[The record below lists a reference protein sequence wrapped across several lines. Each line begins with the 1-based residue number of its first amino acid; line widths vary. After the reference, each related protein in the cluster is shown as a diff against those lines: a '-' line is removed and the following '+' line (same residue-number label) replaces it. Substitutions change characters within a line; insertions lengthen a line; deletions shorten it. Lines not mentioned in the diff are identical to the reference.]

1 MVKYFK
7 YKIVK
12 EVSCMSG
19 YLNSR
24 KLTNVK
30 GRIKYITNEKKQ
42 ENIVD
47 YYNTTDNNFWRMLA
61 KESQQRHKEVNA
73 GGKCC
78 ESRELIIGIPKDS
91 KVTAKEICEI
101 FKEKYQVECTC
112 AIHQNNKNEVVN
124 RHCHLIF
131 SERLKLNKPET
142 TEEKKATR
150 NYYYDEKGN
159 KCKKADAVKIVKKGT
174 ILQKK
179 AVRNF
184 TEKNEYFKS
193 QKFIYECKEIFLKDL
208 LKIEWSLDSER
219 RNKELSEKHIGKNNP
234 KEIYIKQNNH
244 LKSIV
249 KNVCNASDFV
259 MNTEKG
265 TSLKE
270 LKSGYDINNFSI
282 KNYEEN
288 EKKVYSF
295 VKEMQSL
302 YITKVKKEVKAHN
315 IINSDLNMLN
325 KEEYIFEPV
334 QDQILNDYEKQVNTR
349 SKPKVIDFIK
359 NKLKDM
365 INRIEKLVNI
375 QDLLYIESNKK
386 VKVYQDKRNNNLY
399 IEDSDYLK
407 EKKQRYYDGPEL

>member
-61 KESQQRHKEVNA
+61 KENQQRHREVNA

-112 AIHQNNKNEVVN
+112 AIHQNNKNGVIN

-131 SERLKLNKPET
+131 SERLKLNKPEI
-142 TEEKKATR
+142 TEEKRATR

-208 LKIEWSLDSER
+208 LKIEWSLDSEK

-259 MNTEKG
+259 MNTEEG

-270 LKSGYDINNFSI
+270 LKSGYNIKNFSI

-302 YITKVKKEVKAHN
+302 YITRVKKEVKEHN

-334 QDQILNDYEKQVNTR
+334 QDHISNDYVEQVNTR
-349 SKPKVIDFIK
+349 SKPKVIDFLK
-359 NKLKDM
+359 NKLKNM